1 MSAPWKCPQLQDSM
15 LSPALSEPGIMPAR
29 TCGRVD
35 PAGRPGA
42 LSPVRRGLGRHRGY
56 VNQALSDVTVLD
68 LGQVIAMPFCTML
81 LADMGARVIKVESRD
96 RGRERVSLGI
106 KRKRNG
112 VEERVPAAQYRDR
125 NKLAITL
132 ELKTPKGVEL
142 FKELVKRSD
151 VVTENFS
158 VGTLERLG
166 LGYEDLRQ
174 VKPDIVYASI
184 TAFGQHGPYAAQRG
198 YDMLAQ
204 ALSGYMSITGFP
216 DNPPTRSGQS
226 ISDYYA
232 GMLCAFS
239 IVSALHYR
247 NRTGKGQHIDLALL
261 DSLVVALDNLGERY
275 TVGGE
280 VLTRAGNVSFGGSS
294 SGVYPTTDGHVP
306 IAAGA
311 SDAVWRRVFAIIG
324 RSDLTLDAG
333 FATAAA
339 LRDPRDPG
347 AAIIHGRAAPPS
359 KPEGVRT
366 PSTGGVPAA
375 PVNNVAEMVADPQVQ
390 AREMFVELDHPTY
403 GRVKTTGS
411 PLKMSKTPG
420 RVRSLA
426 PMPGEHNEDIF
437 VGMLGHTRD
446 DLARWTTE
454 GVI

>member
-1 MSAPWKCPQLQDSM
+1 M
-15 LSPALSEPGIMPAR
+15 E
-29 TCGRVD
+29 
-35 PAGRPGA
+35 
-42 LSPVRRGLGRHRGY
+42 
-56 VNQALSDVTVLD
+56 QALSDVTVLD

-96 RGRERVSLGI
+96 RVRERQSLGI

-125 NKLAITL
+125 NKLGITL
-132 ELKTPKGVEL
+132 ELKTPRGIEL
-142 FKELVKRSD
+142 FKELVRHSD

-166 LGYEDLRQ
+166 LGYEDLRR

-184 TAFGQHGPYAAQRG
+184 TAFGQHGPYATQRG
-198 YDMLAQ
+198 YDILAQ
-204 ALSGYMSITGFP
+204 AISGYMSITGFP
-216 DNPPTRSGQS
+216 EQPPTRSGQS

-239 IVSALHYR
+239 VVSALHYR
-247 NRTGKGQHIDLALL
+247 QRTGMGQHIDLALL

-294 SGVYPTTDGHVP
+294 SGVYPATDGHVA

-311 SDAVWRRVFAIIG
+311 SDAVWRRFCELIG
-324 RSDLTLDAG
+324 RSNLTRDPA

-339 LRDPRDPG
+339 RRDRRDQV
-347 AAIIHGRAAPPS
+347 AAIIQGWTQQRS
-359 KPEGVRT
+359 KAEVVRT
-366 PSTGGVPAA
+366 LSTGGVPAA

-403 GRVKTTGS
+403 GKVKTTGT
-411 PLKMSKTPG
+411 PLKLSETPG
-420 RVRSLA
+420 RVRWLA
-426 PMPGEHNEDIF
+426 PQPGEHNEDVF
-437 VGMLGHTRD
+437 VGLLGYSRD
-446 DLARWTTE
+446 DLARWRGE